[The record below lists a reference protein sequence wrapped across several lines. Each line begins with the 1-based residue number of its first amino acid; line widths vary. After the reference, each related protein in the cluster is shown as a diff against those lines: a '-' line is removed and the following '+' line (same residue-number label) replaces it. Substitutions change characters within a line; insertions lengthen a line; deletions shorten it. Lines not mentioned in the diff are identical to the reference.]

1 MYTAPSRMWTTAPYR
16 RVVFETLVDAR
27 ANSENHC
34 DHLTITSAER
44 ASSVRKISDGFGK
57 SIEDNQVENGGLP
70 GCGFS
75 FYLPSQLRLIL
86 VNTGAIHNMAQ
97 AGMRHKVSKKTVE
110 SLAGSTVA
118 ARQSARSRFTVP
130 LEHSP

>member
-1 MYTAPSRMWTTAPYR
+1 MWITAPYR

-57 SIEDNQVENGGLP
+57 SIDDNQVEIEV
-70 GCGFS
+70 
-75 FYLPSQLRLIL
+75 YL
-86 VNTGAIHNMAQ
+86 
-97 AGMRHKVSKKTVE
+97 
-110 SLAGSTVA
+110 VA
-118 ARQSARSRFTVP
+118 AFLFTCQANYG
-130 LEHSP
+130 